1 MEIKD
6 IRPIPKYMLEKIKKA
21 DKSTTPNGKVRFYT
35 YFTKFKGELCSVTV
49 AVKNYY
55 KRWYCKQ
62 VVVHGIHSD
71 KVYLQ
76 DIGMSMGFLQVGWY
90 RDGLSKYKT
99 WHDYDWGWNDDKY
112 FPMHSAQII
121 NLNYILTLPEY
132 KYSAVDKY
140 KYTTILKYLRLYE
153 KYPQCEYLVKMG
165 LCELATSIQVLE
177 KCRKDKNFCKWLA
190 QNKDE
195 LSKHYY
201 YVTTVIRAYNQ
212 KADLKRMQ
220 AYDQAKK
227 NFKNARYRKQIETL
241 FNGNLTKFLDYISA
255 QETNINSYMDY
266 LNACEYLGIDIT
278 LDKNLTPHNFKRWHD
293 IRIDEYRT
301 AKAMKDAEERKQLI
315 EKFMLV
321 ASKYTPLQHGKGGFI
336 CIIAKSPQDLINEG
350 EILHHCVGRMNY
362 DQRFIREESLIF
374 FVRNEQTPEIPFV
387 TLEYSLRTKKVL
399 QCYGEHDSKP
409 DEKVLNYVNKVWLPY
424 ANRNLKKI
432 AA

>member
-1 MEIKD
+1 
-6 IRPIPKYMLEKIKKA
+6 
-21 DKSTTPNGKVRFYT
+21 
-35 YFTKFKGELCSVTV
+35 
-49 AVKNYY
+49 
-55 KRWYCKQ
+55 
-62 VVVHGIHSD
+62 
-71 KVYLQ
+71 
-76 DIGMSMGFLQVGWY
+76 MSMGFLQVGWY
-90 RDGLSKYKT
+90 REGLSKYKT

-153 KYPQCEYLVKMG
+153 SYPQCEYLVKMG
-165 LCELATSIQVLE
+165 LCELATSIQILK
-177 KCRKDKNFCKWLA
+177 KCSKDKNFCKWLV
-190 QNKDE
+190 QNKNE

-212 KADLKRMQ
+212 KADLKKMQ

-241 FNGNLTKFLDYISA
+241 FNGNLSKFLNYIST
-255 QETNINSYMDY
+255 QETNINSYIDY

-387 TLEYSLRTKKVL
+387 TLEYSLKTKKVL
-399 QCYGEHDSKP
+399 QCYGDHDSKP
-409 DEKVLNYVNKVWLPY
+409 DEKVMNYVNKVWLPY
-424 ANRNLKKI
+424 ANRHLKKI